1 MRFKLEE
8 GCTAVFGDSM
18 PDPNEATAELTS
30 EEVKSMELSCLT
42 ESGKIY
48 TIVVDENKWLNQM
61 IVKGSIVSGMTK
73 IVAPDKTNVYE
84 DTQTLDLHKSDLQFI
99 TDLGHS
105 ELENSLVRRRLVQ
118 INKVGGNRIVLVVHV
133 ELSDAV
139 VTSTEQELSDSVFGN
154 GVHPVNLSSQYHAC
168 SNGKLSFSK
177 AEDRQGLS
185 TSIANGVVSVKLDL
199 VSKTAHHAYIRNKV
213 TAELN
218 YQFNVASPLELADHV
233 SIFFSAFVNVLD
245 TIFFLIMFFR

>member
-18 PDPNEATAELTS
+18 PDPNEATTAELTS

-42 ESGKIY
+42 ESGNIY
-48 TIVVDENKWLNQM
+48 TIAVDENKWLKQM
-61 IVKGSIVSGMTK
+61 IVQGGIVSGMTK

-105 ELENSLVRRRLVQ
+105 ELENSLVRRRLAHA
-118 INKVGGNRIVLVVHV
+118 NKVGGNRIVLVVHI

-139 VTSTEQELSDSVFGN
+139 VTSTEQQLSDSVFGN
-154 GVHPVNLSSQYHAC
+154 GVDPVNLSSQYHAC

-185 TSIANGVVSVKLDL
+185 TSIANGVVSMKLDL

-233 SIFFSAFVNVLD
+233 SIFSMHSSKF
-245 TIFFLIMFFR
+245 